1 MSRPALYAAF
11 FKLDAPL
18 LGDLRHP
25 LHCLVHE
32 AMLRIFHNAPPFT
45 LLMSSTLAHPSLIR
59 RQTLLA
65 LASLGASGLAHAWGD
80 PPLPS
85 IQATL
90 LNGQRFQS
98 DALKGQVILVNFWAS
113 WCPACR
119 AEMPEIEA
127 CYRAHRAQGL
137 QVLALSL
144 DEPEDEPKAR
154 EAAKEL
160 SFPVAM
166 MKNTTLNGFDRI
178 WRMPVSAVI
187 DRQGRLVRQDWF
199 VQQGLNA
206 ALLDA
211 VLKPLL

>member
-1 MSRPALYAAF
+1 MPAA
-11 FKLDAPL
+11 
-18 LGDLRHP
+18 
-25 LHCLVHE
+25 
-32 AMLRIFHNAPPFT
+32 
-45 LLMSSTLAHPSLIR
+45 SSTLPEQEAQHSLGCTR
-59 RQTLLA
+59 RQALTRLSSLA
-65 LASLGASGLAHAWGD
+65 LTLPALPAWAAGD
-80 PPLPS
+80 AVA
-85 IQATL
+85 IKGKL
-90 LNGQRFQS
+90 LNGQPF
-98 DALKGQVILVNFWAS
+98 DTADLKGQVILVNFWAS

-137 QVLALSL
+137 SVLALSL
-144 DEPEDEPKAR
+144 DEPEDESKAR

-166 MKNTTLNGFDRI
+166 MASATLKGFDRI

-187 DRQGRLVRQDWF
+187 DRQGHLVRQDWF

-211 VLKPLL
+211 VIKPLL